1 MATSLLAADDTK
13 KPSVASH
20 PIIPAFERFYSDED
34 SDAYDGGQLLFGEL
48 NCTSCHAIDKSFSGE
63 IIPKQAPILDDVG
76 KRIRVEYLRKFIAN
90 PQAVKP
96 GSTMPTLL
104 TGRPA
109 DQAKQQVE
117 ALVHFLAASGTIVEE
132 RVDPQA
138 VGRGGSLFHRV
149 GCVACHAPRQGDQKT
164 LPPHS
169 VPLGDLAAK
178 YTIPS
183 LTQFLQNP
191 HQVRPAGRMPSLN
204 LKGNEAKDIASFLA
218 QGIVFQS
225 KKPNVRFAA
234 FDGSWDDLPDY
245 GKIKPYRTGTT
256 AAFDL
261 TPAGKT
267 SNFGMRFDGF
277 LHVPRD
283 GSYTFHL
290 GSDDAS
296 QMFLDGKRVIDNNG
310 IHAHT
315 VKTAATKLTAGAH
328 AIRVDY
334 AQGGGEWTLELHF
347 EGPGVPKQEA
357 YASISPDRNTLPPS
371 KAVKDKKD
379 KNVFVLDPELVKQ
392 GRQLFA
398 KIGCASCHEKKE
410 NGKRI
415 ASSLSSPPFAKLSG
429 GKLVASG
436 GCLAENSNGRTP
448 HFSLSPR
455 QRESLVNTIS
465 TLKMKPLEDEERIAR
480 TLAAFNCYACHQRN
494 EIGGV
499 ERRRNALFLGTIPE
513 MGDEGRIPPH
523 LNGVGDKLRL
533 DWMKQVLDNGADN
546 RPYMHTRMPKF
557 GGANV
562 GVLATAFTKLDV
574 KTEVEIPKPTLP
586 KLRTIATGRFIV
598 GEKALSCIKCHN
610 FGQYKATGI
619 QSIDLQ
625 TMTSRLRRDWFHRY
639 MLKPFRYRPG
649 TRMPTGWP
657 SGRSVIP
664 AVLDGDTQQ
673 QLVAIWDYLAEGN
686 RAPIPLGL
694 LKQAIVLTPEKE
706 PIIYRNFLEGLS
718 ARGIAVGY
726 PEKTH
731 LAFDARNLDLALIW
745 RGAFIDASMHW
756 NGRGQGRQ
764 RPLGDLVVP
773 LVRGLPLAVLESG
786 DTPWPNDSAEQL
798 GFRFRGYRF
807 DKQRRPIFR
816 YGSRIVQVED
826 NPQPVQDDTDTGFKR
841 TLTIETRAPGDNL
854 WYRGAANAKIERLD
868 DDWFLIDD
876 VLKIRVRSGTAKP
889 IIRKVGNQQE
899 MIIPISLNRRP
910 AIIVH
915 EYAW

>member
-1 MATSLLAADDTK
+1 MVTSLVAADEAK
-13 KPSVASH
+13 IPSVVFH
-20 PIIPAFERFYSDED
+20 PIIPAFERFYDGQD
-34 SDAYDGGQLLFGEL
+34 SDAVRGGQLLLGEL
-48 NCTSCHAIDKSFSGE
+48 NCTSCHAADKSLEGYV
-63 IIPKQAPILDDVG
+63 IPKQAPILDDVG
-76 KRIRVEYLRKFIAN
+76 KRVRIDYLRKFIAN

-96 GSTMPTLL
+96 GSTMPTLFA
-104 TGRPA
+104 GRSA
-109 DQAKQQVE
+109 DQTEQQVE
-117 ALVHFLAASGTIVEE
+117 ALVHFLAASGTVTEE
-132 RVDPQA
+132 KIDPRA
-138 VGRGGSLFHRV
+138 VGRGDSLFHRV
-149 GCVACHAPRQGDQKT
+149 GCVACHTPRKGDQNS

-169 VPLGDLAAK
+169 VPLGDLAVK

-191 HQVRPAGRMPSLN
+191 HQVRPSGRMPSLN
-204 LKGNEAKDIASFLA
+204 LKGNEAKDIASFLL
-218 QGIVFQS
+218 QGIVFTS

-234 FDGSWDDLPDY
+234 FDGVWENLPDF
-245 GKIKPYRTGTT
+245 GKLKPYRTGTT
-256 AAFDL
+256 SAFNL

-283 GSYTFHL
+283 GNYTFRL

-296 QMFLDGKRVIDNNG
+296 QLFIDGKRVIENNG
-310 IHAHT
+310 VHPHT
-315 VKTAATKLTAGAH
+315 VRTRAAELTAGAH

-334 AQGGGEWTLELHF
+334 AQVGGEWTLELHF
-347 EGPGVPKQEA
+347 EGPGVPRQEA
-357 YASISPDRNTLPPS
+357 YASISPDKKTPPPS
-371 KAVKDKKD
+371 KVTAIKAGKSI
-379 KNVFVLDPELVKQ
+379 FVLDPDLVKQ
-392 GRQLFA
+392 GRELFTRL
-398 KIGCASCHEKKE
+398 GCASCHQKKDI
-410 NGKRI
+410 NK
-415 ASSLSSPPFAKLSG
+415 SLEALLPAPRLAQLKN
-429 GKLVASG
+429 SG
-436 GCLAENSNGRTP
+436 GCLAEKPKQSIP
-448 HFSLSPR
+448 QFHLSAR
-455 QRESLVNTIS
+455 QREMLASAVSNLSLPA
-465 TLKMKPLEDEERIAR
+465 KPPEDEDRIAR

-499 ERRRNALFLGTIPE
+499 ERSRNSLFLGTIPE

-523 LNGVGDKLRL
+523 LNGVGDKLKL

-562 GVLATAFTKLDV
+562 GALAGLFAKLDERN
-574 KTEVEIPKPTLP
+574 EVEIPKSKLP

-598 GEKALSCIKCHN
+598 GEKSLSCIKCHN
-610 FGQYKATGI
+610 FGKYKSTGI

-625 TMTSRLRRDWFHRY
+625 TMTRRLRADWFHRY

-664 AVLDGDTQQ
+664 TVLDGDPQQ

-786 DTPWPNDSAEQL
+786 ETQWPGDSAEKL

-816 YGSRIVQVED
+816 YGSNVIDVED
-826 NPQPVQDDTDTGFKR
+826 DPQPVQDGSDTGFKR
-841 TLTIETRAPGDNL
+841 TLTITAKEPFENL
-854 WYRGAANAKIERLD
+854 WYRAAANAKTEKLD
-868 DDWFLIDD
+868 DGWFLIDD
-876 VLKIRVRSGTAKP
+876 VLKIRVRCGTSEP
-889 IIRKVGNQQE
+889 VLRKVGNQSE
-899 MIIPISLNRRP
+899 LVIPIFLKGKP
-910 AIIVH
+910 TTIVH

>member
-1 MATSLLAADDTK
+1 MATPLFAADDAK
-13 KPSVASH
+13 KTTVASH
-20 PIIPAFERFYSDED
+20 PIVPAFERFYSDED
-34 SDAYDGGQLLFGEL
+34 ADAHRGGQLLLGEL
-48 NCTSCHAIDKSFSGE
+48 NCTSCHAIDKSFEGS

-76 KRIRVEYLRKFIAN
+76 KRVRVEYLRKFIAN

-96 GSTMPTLL
+96 GSTMPTLFAAQSAE
-104 TGRPA
+104 R
-109 DQAKQQVE
+109 AKQEVE
-117 ALVHFLAASGTIVEE
+117 ALVHFLAASGTIAEE

-138 VGRGGSLFHRV
+138 VGRGNSLFHRV
-149 GCVACHAPRQGDQKT
+149 GCLACHAPRQGDQKS

-191 HQVRPAGRMPSLN
+191 HQVRPSGRMPSLN

-218 QGIVFQS
+218 QGIVFES

-234 FDGSWDDLPDY
+234 FDGNWDQLPDF
-245 GKIKPYRTGTT
+245 GKLKPYRTGTT

-283 GSYTFHL
+283 GNYTFHL
-290 GSDDAS
+290 GSDDGS
-296 QMFLDGKRVIDNNG
+296 QLFIGGNRVIDNNG
-310 IHAHT
+310 VHPHT

-357 YASISPDRNTLPPS
+357 YASISPDKNTPPPS
-371 KAVKDKKD
+371 KAVKDKND
-379 KNVFVLDPELVKQ
+379 KNVFVLNSDLVKQ
-392 GRQLFA
+392 GRQLFTQL
-398 KIGCASCHEKKE
+398 GCASCHEKKDI
-410 NGKRI
+410 NK
-415 ASSLSSPPFAKLSG
+415 SLEALLPAPRLTQLKN
-429 GKLVASG
+429 SG
-436 GCLAENSNGRTP
+436 GCLAEKPKQGIP
-448 HFSLSPR
+448 QFHLSAR
-455 QRESLVNTIS
+455 QRETLGSAIS
-465 TLKMKPLEDEERIAR
+465 NLSSPAKPIEDEDRIAR

-499 ERRRNALFLGTIPE
+499 EKSRNALFIGTIPE

-562 GVLATAFTKLDV
+562 GALATAFAKLDV
-574 KTEVEIPKPTLP
+574 KTEVEIPKPKQP

-625 TMTSRLRRDWFHRY
+625 TMTRRLRADWFHRY

-731 LAFDARNLDLALIW
+731 LAFDAGNLDLALIW

-786 DTPWPNDSAEQL
+786 ETAWPGNSAEKL

-807 DKQRRPIFR
+807 DKQRRPVFR
-816 YGSRIVQVED
+816 YGSNAIEVED
-826 NPQPVQDDTDTGFKR
+826 DPQPVKDGTDTGFKR
-841 TLTIETRAPGDNL
+841 TLTINTLAPVENL
-854 WYRGAANAKIERLD
+854 WYRAAANAKIEKLD
-868 DDWFLIDD
+868 DGWFLIDD
-876 VLKIRVRSGTAKP
+876 VLKIRVRSGSAEP
-889 IIRKVGNQQE
+889 IIRKVGNQKE
-899 MIIPISLNRRP
+899 LIIPVSLSEIP
-910 AIIVH
+910 ATIVH